1 MMLKTRIIP
10 TLLWKGYGL
19 VKGTGFDSWRPI
31 GAVLPAIKVYNARH
45 VDELLLLD
53 IAATKEGRE
62 PDYESID
69 EFTSECFVPLTYGGG
84 IASLDHIRKALLA
97 GADKVCLN
105 TAAVEDPELVRSASD
120 RFGAQ
125 CVVVSIDAR
134 KRANGQYECCIR
146 NGTQP
151 TEKTPAQLARE
162 MEQAGAGEILLASVE
177 RDGTLEGYDV
187 ELLRS
192 VSEAVSLPVIASGG
206 CSGYENMYKALIEGG
221 ASAVAAGAL
230 FSFTECTPLEAKRH
244 LQRRGVPVRIPV

>member
-125 CVVVSIDAR
+125 CVVVGIEPEKERTGNTSAAYGTER
-134 KRANGQYECCIR
+134 SRPGKLRRNWPAKWNKRAPGRFCSPPWKE
-146 NGTQP
+146 T
-151 TEKTPAQLARE
+151 
-162 MEQAGAGEILLASVE
+162 V
-177 RDGTLEGYDV
+177 
-187 ELLRS
+187 RS
-192 VSEAVSLPVIASGG
+192 KDTTWNFSEAFRRL
-206 CSGYENMYKALIEGG
+206 C
-221 ASAVAAGAL
+221 L
-230 FSFTECTPLEAKRH
+230 FR
-244 LQRRGVPVRIPV
+244 